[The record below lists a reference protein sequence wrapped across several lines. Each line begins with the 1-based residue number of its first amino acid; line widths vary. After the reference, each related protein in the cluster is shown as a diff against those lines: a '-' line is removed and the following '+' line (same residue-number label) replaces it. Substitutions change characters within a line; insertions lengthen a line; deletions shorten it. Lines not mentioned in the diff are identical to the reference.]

1 MYMRIGYKILLIAI
15 TLTLSSCK
23 NNESPNYEFMPNM
36 YESIGYET
44 YAENGL
50 FENNQAALNPVE
62 GTIPRGYSLYQY
74 EDSNAGYDLAKMNL
88 INPLEGNEVNMVKAK
103 ELYNIYCGVCHGNN
117 GDGKGILFKREKILG
132 IPSYLDEG
140 RDITEGS
147 VYHVIY
153 YGRNT
158 MGSYANQ
165 LNEKERWLVTSY
177 VMKLKSDL
185 KK

>member
-1 MYMRIGYKILLIAI
+1 MRIGYKILIITI
-15 TLTLSSCK
+15 TLTLVSCK

-44 YAENGL
+44 YAENAL
-50 FENNQAALNPVE
+50 FENNQSALNPVE

-74 EDSNAGYDLAKMNL
+74 EDSNSGYDL
-88 INPLEGNEVNMVKAK
+88 KAK
-103 ELYNIYCGVCHGNN
+103 ELYDIYCGVCHGNK
-117 GDGKGILFKREKILG
+117 GDGQGILMKREKILG

-158 MGSYANQ
+158 MGSYATQ

>member
-1 MYMRIGYKILLIAI
+1 MRIGYKILLTAI

>member
-1 MYMRIGYKILLIAI
+1 MYMRLVYKILLVAI

-36 YESIGYET
+36 YEPIGYEA
-44 YAENGL
+44 YSENGL
-50 FENNQAALNPVE
+50 FENNQAALIPVE

-74 EDSNAGYDLAKMNL
+74 ENSNSGYDLAKMNL
-88 INPLEGNEVNMVKAK
+88 INPLEDNEVNMAKAK
-103 ELYNIYCGVCHGNN
+103 ELYDIYRGVCHGNN